1 MLTGAVIHS
10 ARWQCRRQIPGF
22 NLLHHRSG
30 PSFAILPV
38 ARPPWQLSLLP
49 LAQQQQQRPSSTT
62 ASTVPTP
69 LTPVRG
75 IKSDSSVRAPPAA
88 DDTAVSSSGSA
99 VAGVCPTTIARPRL
113 SPLPFIYLRN
123 LPYNRSSDLQQLLVD
138 RQIRLRKD
146 REDQRKRTAAA
157 VAANANLHSGTSSET
172 PLHAP
177 ALEED
182 GGHDL
187 LLLVEH
193 TPTYTNGR
201 RNRGVQAISDQET
214 ARLRRLGATYVESL
228 RGGEITFHGPGQLV
242 AYPILDLKPVKLS
255 VRCYVSYLEKAI
267 IATCAQWGVKA
278 MTTENTGVW
287 INDQKKIA
295 AIGVHVQRYITSH
308 GLALNC
314 NTDLD
319 FFKEIVACGLTGKET
334 TSLAQELNSPLIDVA
349 KVIPTFLKGFGSTFD
364 RELVPLTEANP
375 DLERRI
381 QEYVRTGT
389 QSLLDV

>member
-1 MLTGAVIHS
+1 MLTGALIHS
-10 ARWQCRRQIPGF
+10 ARWQCRRHIPYLGSI
-22 NLLHHRSG
+22 HHRSG
-30 PSFAILPV
+30 PSFAVLSDPRSQV
-38 ARPPWQLSLLP
+38 QLQLLV
-49 LAQQQQQRPSSTT
+49 QQQRPSSTT
-62 ASTVPTP
+62 ATTIPAP
-69 LTPVRG
+69 LPAGHGVQ
-75 IKSDSSVRAPPAA
+75 SDSPVHAA
-88 DDTAVSSSGSA
+88 TAAKDTEVSSGSA
-99 VAGVCPTTIARPRL
+99 VADVACPTTIARPRL

-138 RQIRLRKD
+138 RQIRLRKG
-146 REDQRKRTAAA
+146 REDQRKKTAAA
-157 VAANANLHSGTSSET
+157 ATHDSERSSET

-177 ALEED
+177 AALDED
-182 GGHDL
+182 GRHDL

-214 ARLRRLGATYVESL
+214 TRLRRLGATYVESL

-278 MTTENTGVW
+278 ITTENTGVW
-287 INDQKKIA
+287 ISDQKKIA

-314 NTDLD
+314 STDLD

-334 TSLAQELNSPLIDVA
+334 TSLAHELNSSQIDVA
-349 KVIPTFLKGFGSTFD
+349 KVIPTFLKGFGSTFN
-364 RELVPLTEANP
+364 RELVPLAEADP

-381 QEYVRTGT
+381 QEYIQTGT
-389 QSLLDV
+389 SSLFDV